1 MSSIPARAVWKS
13 TAYSAL
19 IDAPNLL
26 LGGSLVAIG
35 VEVLP
40 IAAGLAAV
48 PLGLA
53 FGRMYRAHDRAV
65 EVRDHLAQ
73 RARQVERARLA
84 ELPAPLQAA
93 AVREDVEPIAVLE
106 EQAS

>member
-1 MSSIPARAVWKS
+1 MPVWKS

-53 FGRMYRAHDRAV
+53 FGRIYRAHDRAV
-65 EVRDHLAQ
+65 EVRDLMAQ
-73 RARQVERARLA
+73 RDRRIERARLA
-84 ELPAPLQAA
+84 ELPATVQAA
-93 AVREDVEPIAVLE
+93 AVREDVEPLAVLE
-106 EQAS
+106 DAS